1 MDFKIKKMTV
11 KDSREIKNEIEL
23 LAKKANAESQN
34 LGVVLDRDTIEELE
48 KFNLSAIKEL
58 IEFEHRFNTICSIEY
73 YIKQKLIFSIN
84 YISAEFEQREK
95 LKY

>member
-1 MDFKIKKMTV
+1 M
-11 KDSREIKNEIEL
+11 EIEKL
-23 LAKKANAESQN
+23 INRYFFALENKIIPGIYNQH
-34 LGVVLDRDTIEELE
+34 TIEELE
-48 KFNLSAIKEL
+48 KFIFKCDKEL

>member
-1 MDFKIKKMTV
+1 FFFAIFKKGKIM
-11 KDSREIKNEIEL
+11 EIEKL
-23 LAKKANAESQN
+23 INRYFFALENKIIPGIYNQH
-34 LGVVLDRDTIEELE
+34 TIEELE
-48 KFNLSAIKEL
+48 KFIFKCDKEL